1 MQPRKPER
9 LLRGIERCPVLPLV
23 AREPRHQ
30 SVPWSRAPRLVRV
43 AASAADCGPSLLAP
57 RTAELWRRGASR
69 APGKRRLA
77 LHTAEDLPAG
87 QQRQGRGLG
96 ECGWLDGRGQLFSKE
111 TGAAL
116 RLSGG
121 WGVARGH
128 AAPPLASALASPP
141 CFHRRGVL
149 HSRVQFLARQAE
161 RRLIEARAW
170 TRVRAWVQAWAWT
183 QAQPR
188 AWA

>member
-30 SVPWSRAPRLVRV
+30 SVPWSRAPRLVRI
-43 AASAADCGPSLLAP
+43 AASTADCGPSLLAP

-87 QQRQGRGLG
+87 QKRQGRGLG

-116 RLSGG
+116 RLSGEWGG
-121 WGVARGH
+121 WH
-128 AAPPLASALASPP
+128 AAT
-141 CFHRRGVL
+141 RR
-149 HSRVQFLARQAE
+149 
-161 RRLIEARAW
+161 RRLPRRLPRRPVSTGAACCTRASSSS
-170 TRVRAWVQAWAWT
+170 RDRRSAS
-183 QAQPR
+183 
-188 AWA
+188 